1 MSLRPW
7 RNRSSMVAIS
17 LLKRPIGF
25 FLDADWLTPERPA
38 LRVSSTTR
46 LRQRRDAT
54 SSAGT
59 GAWSGRFPLHKDLHR
74 QMSGDRRQYHH
85 ADAGS
90 GRGPSR
96 RDDRLSGVSLLRAA
110 APDAAARRQI
120 LQARVLR
127 RADAAGRRRRV
138 GAVSSIQAGAWSLAL
153 ASPRIS
159 RSTPASPRRR

>member
-25 FLDADWLTPERPA
+25 FLDAGLADARTFGGSRQFHDEAATER
-38 LRVSSTTR
+38 RRDGTSST
-46 LRQRRDAT
+46 
-54 SSAGT
+54 GT
-59 GAWSGRFPLHKDLHR
+59 GAWSGRFPLHEDLHR

-96 RDDRLSGVSLLRAA
+96 RDDRLSGVSLLRTA
-110 APDAAARRQI
+110 APDAAARR
-120 LQARVLR
+120 
-127 RADAAGRRRRV
+127 
-138 GAVSSIQAGAWSLAL
+138 
-153 ASPRIS
+153 
-159 RSTPASPRRR
+159 